1 MEDID
6 TLARSLNLVVPI
18 TAILVVRRSLWHS
31 CNCLVLPLG
40 VASLLASIGNAF
52 SFNGPQIAPT
62 AYRQIN
68 TQPESDTVQINV
80 GNVSSPAYAPSETLA
95 TVLGKHLSASR
106 FHATWSSSGG
116 RHLSRSSVLYD
127 RKHRLLFFRCD
138 VHSVPLGEFPQG
150 SIFSGVTDAILRQDA
165 NDHKTSKREMPYDD
179 QVDVIFNDLTIYGCQ
194 RRNVQE
200 STSGHNKSL
209 RLKSMNVI
217 SVNKRLK

>member
-18 TAILVVRRSLWHS
+18 TAILAVRRSLWHS

-95 TVLGKHLSASR
+95 TVLGKHPSASR

-150 SIFSGVTDAILRQDA
+150 SIFSGVTDAIFRQDA